1 MRWAFHSMYLPKK
14 QSDPHHCKCYSIDP
28 WDIEDFEEEL
38 KDLGFHYPLLD
49 QERDQVLSLVLTN
62 GDDKQIHIKVMLDGQ
77 IEAEIEPTS
86 KYPFAHLNQKH
97 SYSAHQEL
105 GELFKKHLSIQFK
118 KKFIPPLT
126 CIKRVIVEPINP
138 MPIETVVVGAVV
150 SVAIVGALYYL
161 LKKDKKSDL

>member
-1 MRWAFHSMYLPKK
+1 MGYAFHSMYLPKI
-14 QSDPHHCKCYSIDP
+14 QNDAHHCMCYSIDP
-28 WDIEDFEEEL
+28 LDIDDFENEL
-38 KDLGFHYPLLD
+38 RDLEFHYPLLE
-49 QERDQVLSLVLTN
+49 QEKGQILSLVLTN
-62 GDDKQIHIKVMLDGQ
+62 GDDKQIHIKVMPDGQ

-118 KKFIPPLT
+118 KKLIPPLT
-126 CIKRVIVEPINP
+126 CIKRVIVKPVNP